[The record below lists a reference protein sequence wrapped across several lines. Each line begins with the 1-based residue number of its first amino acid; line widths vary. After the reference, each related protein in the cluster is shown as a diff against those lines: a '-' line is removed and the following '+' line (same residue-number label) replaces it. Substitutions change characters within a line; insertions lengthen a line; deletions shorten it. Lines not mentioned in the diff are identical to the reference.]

1 MFQGPRAQEQL
12 ERITASLAELHRAAP
27 DIPVVVPGPGAWR
40 MRGSYLDLLAEPVP
54 SGATTGGFAAR
65 LAAESRLTG
74 PAPLSRPPADP
85 SVIADCAA
93 RLDRGI
99 TLAGADR
106 IAEADRVLA
115 ELADELSLHDAATS
129 DPARRDIRRL
139 WSTALYERAMLLHR
153 LGHSDDAWDLAWL
166 SVVVAVRR
174 HEGLMHATAAEREAL
189 ADAATHMV
197 DAASVAAATGRPEDQ
212 IMLLSEAIDRCA
224 DATGSW
230 PYRTP

>member
-1 MFQGPRAQEQL
+1 MAAALRRPDLMRVALTEQYSLTQMFQGARAQEQL

-40 MRGSYLDLLAEPVP
+40 LRGSYLDLLAEPRP
-54 SGATTGGFAAR
+54 SGGTTGGFA
-65 LAAESRLTG
+65 G
-74 PAPLSRPPADP
+74 PAPGGSRPAGP

-93 RLDRGI
+93 RLDGGI
-99 TLAGADR
+99 ALAGADR

-115 ELADELSLHDAATS
+115 ELTDELSLHDAATP

-139 WSTALYERAMLLHR
+139 WSAALYERAMLLHR

-174 HEGLMHATAAEREAL
+174 HEGLAHATPA
-189 ADAATHMV
+189 
-197 DAASVAAATGRPEDQ
+197 
-212 IMLLSEAIDRCA
+212 
-224 DATGSW
+224 
-230 PYRTP
+230 